1 MPIRISDYETRTL
14 IEQVLESYIGYLLR
28 TEFQHLTRA
37 SYSEAEW
44 LQMLLTDGFRN

>member
-1 MPIRISDYETRTL
+1 MPIRISDYERRTL
-14 IEQVLESYIGYLLR
+14 TEQALNFYISYLLR

-37 SYSEAEW
+37 SYSEADW